1 VGTAGYAT
9 AGAYNDAVA
18 ALTPDHWYHL
28 DEDIDTVGDV
38 FGGGPAT
45 DSGFAGTLIDGTYLG
60 SFAENETIDPTA
72 AHPGVPGPPLPGFDS
87 SNTALDA
94 NNAGSVSLGSNVDWS
109 NPVMTVATWFKV
121 GNGFPG
127 GSDGG
132 DRIWTNNQNDATTS
146 FQLTLGGGANIVVGI
161 DPALGAGEGVTDP
174 YSTGNFQVVDTGG
187 YAGGTVA
194 GTGVKNI
201 KNSEWHHI
209 VASRNGAD
217 INNVILVIDGV
228 HYPPSTW
235 SNSTD
240 SWGTTGTNA
249 QIATRTEGDGGGSM
263 HVLNGPIDE
272 AAIWLGRQLTVQES
286 LDLYAA
292 AVQSVDEGDSNGD
305 GKIDGLDYLAWAGNY
320 GKQDLGVFEANGR
333 PGYLTVHGAV
343 NGDYNY
349 DNIVDGLDY
358 LDWASNFG
366 QGPNDSTSV
375 PEPGSIALAVL
386 ACLGVCTVRRRR

>member
-1 VGTAGYAT
+1 
-9 AGAYNDAVA
+9 
-18 ALTPDHWYHL
+18 
-28 DEDIDTVGDV
+28 
-38 FGGGPAT
+38 
-45 DSGFAGTLIDGTYLG
+45 
-60 SFAENETIDPTA
+60 
-72 AHPGVPGPPLPGFDS
+72 
-87 SNTALDA
+87 
-94 NNAGSVSLGSNVDWS
+94 
-109 NPVMTVATWFKV
+109 
-121 GNGFPG
+121 
-127 GSDGG
+127 
-132 DRIWTNNQNDATTS
+132 
-146 FQLTLGGGANIVVGI
+146 
-161 DPALGAGEGVTDP
+161 
-174 YSTGNFQVVDTGG
+174 
-187 YAGGTVA
+187 
-194 GTGVKNI
+194 
-201 KNSEWHHI
+201 
-209 VASRNGAD
+209 
-217 INNVILVIDGV
+217 
-228 HYPPSTW
+228 
-235 SNSTD
+235 
-240 SWGTTGTNA
+240 
-249 QIATRTEGDGGGSM
+249 M